1 MRPEQMLG
9 TQESQGFVPSV
20 LAATATEVHPIFVA
34 PFACTIPTDGVN
46 FVPQA
51 AVTGDNTDSKN
62 LNIQNRGSAGAG
74 TTEVGHLDLV
84 TGTNLVAFDSKNI
97 PLTAAVTLA
106 AGDVLAVQVEKVG
119 NGVLLPNLHFVVSY
133 KPAGV

>member
-9 TQESQGFVPSV
+9 TQESTAFVPSI
-20 LAATATEVHPIFVA
+20 LAATATEVHPIFRA
-34 PFACTIPTDGVN
+34 PFACIIPTDGVN
-46 FVPQA
+46 VVPQA
-51 AVTGDNTDSKN
+51 DVTGDDTNTKY
-62 LNIQNRGSAGAG
+62 LNIQNRGSAGTG
-74 TTEVGHLDLV
+74 TTEIGHLDLA
-84 TGTNLVAFDSKNI
+84 TGVDLVDFDSKNI

-119 NGVLLPNLHFVVSY
+119 TGVLLPNLHFVITY